1 MKNIKIAD
9 FYYLFIFILCFMNIS
24 NLPSKQNRFNK
35 IKKNN
40 NINSPIK
47 TKREIK
53 EKDNKY
59 QKKLRLIYFEE
70 NKQLRKGEDS
80 SDDDDFVPLKIYL
93 DLYNFN
99 WTYPNETLLAYKDK
113 FYKAML
119 NAKNL
124 LEKFIY
130 ISTDI
135 NADAHYDNQNREE
148 WELEFWN
155 ISLFEESL
163 DLSIYN
169 YYILFRFDTSINTVA
184 SSYIWD
190 EYDAPTIGV
199 ITINQEKILEKS
211 ISLSYIK
218 YLMLQQ
224 FIHLLGFQIDTVD
237 FTNNIVNQENGKY
250 YISEDDAPNL
260 FAYAKTYFNCDKI
273 EKIYFEL
280 DEDNNIKWPSRLFLG
295 EIMTNLDYPEEKVL
309 SYFTLAYLEDLGY
322 FKIDKKYIGVLFKFG
337 KNKGCKFIFG
347 DCGRNLDNDLDNED
361 NSVNNNIV
369 FANEFYLPIE
379 YSSNPEPSCTSGR
392 LSKTIYHLHE
402 INEEDEGNNYEYN
415 LINTNYIGVKEVNY
429 CPIAEFNND
438 INLYTGSCFDDN
450 TPIDN
455 SYYEELGDNSFC
467 IFSSIINENNYK
479 SVCHKMICSLQSLT
493 IKINNYYIVC
503 PRSGGKIKPD
513 NFNGYILCPDYNLIC
528 TGTRLCNN
536 IFDCIKNE
544 SEEKENAFNYSDY
557 EIKTTQ
563 NSSLYKD
570 DPIIINNPGEL
581 EHNGT
586 CPYLCIQC
594 DLNYKCIKCAPHY
607 KIYNEE
613 ENECHEIVPNC
624 AEYTDDNICSNCKS
638 EYSLVKEYNNT
649 LICISNIIINEN
661 YYYKPEGN
669 NYYLRCNNTIKY
681 CEKCSE
687 ETICTQCMNNFE
699 LIDDGEKCDDINLN
713 IYYKDNTDD
722 KYKSCSKYSLMPNCY
737 ECEYNGIDEYTCLKC
752 INEYAFVH
760 EAGNAISC
768 KAESTLIGDTKYF
781 KKDANNYYQCDIYNK
796 VENCD
801 TCNSEN
807 ECLSCKDGYDIV
819 NGNKLCLL
827 KSDIEEKKY
836 YIDSNNYY
844 YLCSKSLTYCS
855 KCDSK
860 TECIECNNDYV
871 IEEAGICIDKS
882 LVDEHYY
889 YLNEENNKYE
899 SCSKI
904 SKCKKCNSA
913 TECTLCIEGYNLIE
927 DNNELLSCQNI
938 DITSYFEITTTDKT
952 YYRKCD
958 KDLPNCDLCSNSN
971 VCTKCKNNFAII
983 GTDYT
988 KCENLLSKK
997 YYYDTNQNQYKEC
1010 SYKVLNC
1017 DTCIIDNKNN
1027 FICEQC
1033 ISNYVLKH
1041 DNSIECDLKSNLESN
1056 DNYYT
1061 NDSGLNYYSCSNTLY
1076 HDVSNCLKCDNKA
1089 TCNECQ
1095 SSLNL
1100 VNNGKRCILQS
1111 DVDNNLIY
1119 YNPLKLIVI

>member
-1 MKNIKIAD
+1 MKKYINVITINVVLI
-9 FYYLFIFILCFMNIS
+9 LFLSSVNS
-24 NLPSKQNRFNK
+24 NNSQT
-35 IKKNN
+35 IKNN
-40 NINSPIK
+40 SNI
-47 TKREIK
+47 TKNRNYKIRK
-53 EKDNKY
+53 ISKDDTKN
-59 QKKLRLIYFEE
+59 FM
-70 NKQLRKGEDS
+70 
-80 SDDDDFVPLKIYL
+80 PLKIYL
-93 DLYNFN
+93 DLFNFN
-99 WTYPNETLLAYKDK
+99 YTYPNETLLQFKEY
-113 FYKAML
+113 FYEAMVSS
-119 NAKNL
+119 KNI
-124 LEKFIY
+124 LEKFIN
-130 ISTDI
+130 ISTDT
-135 NADAHYDNQNREE
+135 NTDAYYETQHRDE
-148 WELEFWN
+148 WGLEYWN
-155 ISLFEESL
+155 NSIFEELL
-163 DLSIYN
+163 DLNVYN
-169 YYILFRFDTSINTVA
+169 YFILFRFDTSINTVA
-184 SSYIWD
+184 SSDIWD

-199 ITINQEKILEKS
+199 ITINQEKILKKPTPQK
-211 ISLSYIK
+211 YIK

-224 FIHLLGFQIDTVD
+224 FIHLLGFQIDTD
-237 FTNNIVNQENGKY
+237 EFTNDLIKEENKKY
-250 YISEDDAPNL
+250 YISEDDASIL

-322 FKIDKKYIGVLFKFG
+322 FKIDKKYIGGLFKFG

-361 NSVNNNIV
+361 KSVNNNIV

-450 TPIDN
+450 TQIDN
-455 SYYEELGDNSFC
+455 SYYEELGANSFC
-467 IFSSIINENNYK
+467 ILSSIINENNYK
-479 SVCHKMICSLQSLT
+479 AVCHKMICSLQSLT

-528 TGTRLCNN
+528 TGTKLCNN

-570 DPIIINNPGEL
+570 DPIIIDNPGEL

-669 NYYLRCNNTIKY
+669 NYYLRCNNTMKY

-687 ETICTQCMNNFE
+687 EKICIQCKNNYE
-699 LIDDGEKCDDINLN
+699 LIDDSERCDDINLN

-722 KYKSCSKYSLMPNCY
+722 KYKSCSKYNLMPNCY
-737 ECEYNGIDEYTCLKC
+737 ECEYNGIDEFTCLKC
-752 INEYAFVH
+752 INEYVLLH
-760 EAGNAISC
+760 EAGNVISC

-781 KKDANNYYQCDIYNK
+781 KKDENNYYQCDIYNK

-801 TCNSEN
+801 TCNSGN

-819 NGNKLCLL
+819 NENKLCLSS
-827 KSDIEEKKY
+827 SDIQSKKY
-836 YIDSNNYY
+836 YLDNDNNYY
-844 YLCSKSLTYCS
+844 YLCSYSLAHCS
-855 KCDSK
+855 TCDNKIKCL
-860 TECIECNNDYV
+860 TCINNDYV
-871 IEEAGICIDKS
+871 IEINDKCIDKD
-882 LVDEHYY
+882 LVTQNYY
-889 YLNEENNKYE
+889 YLNEENNKYV
-899 SCSKI
+899 SCSEI
-904 SKCKKCNSA
+904 VGCEKCISA
-913 TECTLCIEGYNLIE
+913 TECI
-927 DNNELLSCQNI
+927 SCQKGFNFNS
-938 DITSYFEITTTDKT
+938 DNLCKKESSDSKITSAQI
-952 YYRKCD
+952 CGIVIGCVG
-958 KDLPNCDLCSNSN
+958 LGLI
-971 VCTKCKNNFAII
+971 FAVIV
-983 GTDYT
+983 
-988 KCENLLSKK
+988 LLISKK
-997 YYYDTNQNQYKEC
+997 KRNNTKKLD
-1010 SYKVLNC
+1010 
-1017 DTCIIDNKNN
+1017 IISTKYEENKN
-1027 FICEQC
+1027 
-1033 ISNYVLKH
+1033 V
-1041 DNSIECDLKSNLESN
+1041 DNPNILMELI
-1056 DNYYT
+1056 
-1061 NDSGLNYYSCSNTLY
+1061 
-1076 HDVSNCLKCDNKA
+1076 
-1089 TCNECQ
+1089 
-1095 SSLNL
+1095 NL
-1100 VNNGKRCILQS
+1100 VKI
-1111 DVDNNLIY
+1111 
-1119 YNPLKLIVI
+1119 